1 MPCRRALRRARNVF
15 TGATRDRRCG
25 LLRRE
30 TVNLLAV
37 SNHFTWMREA
47 AVAETAALRVAT
59 ADIERQRQILLRQR
73 EADKARLAEIVAQQ
87 EGEDPM

>member
-1 MPCRRALRRARNVF
+1 
-15 TGATRDRRCG
+15 
-25 LLRRE
+25 
-30 TVNLLAV
+30 
-37 SNHFTWMREA
+37 MREA